1 MLRNKSFPHS
11 VIDNKDLFFSLVW
24 SACIQTGLSVLVSQ
38 YGLAV
43 FDSGL
48 WNSSSVHH
56 VSDSGALGQ
65 LLWETLFFLIEVDL
79 QCFVSFR
86 YIAK

>member
-1 MLRNKSFPHS
+1 M
-11 VIDNKDLFFSLVW
+11 W
-24 SACIQTGLSVLVSQ
+24 SACIQTGFSVLVSE

-43 FDSGL
+43 FDSRL

-65 LLWETLFFLIEVDL
+65 LLWETLLIEVDL